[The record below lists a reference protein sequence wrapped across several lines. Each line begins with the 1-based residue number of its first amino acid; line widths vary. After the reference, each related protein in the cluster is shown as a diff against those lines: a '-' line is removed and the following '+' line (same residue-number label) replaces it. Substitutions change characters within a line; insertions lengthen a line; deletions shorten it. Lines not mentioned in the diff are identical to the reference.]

1 MTQSAITLYY
11 HPFSN
16 CAQRVLLYL
25 EEKGIDHDKRVISL
39 LKSEQLSDAFLAI
52 NPRGRVP
59 AISYQGRHYN
69 ESCDIMRLLESEF
82 PDNGFIPEAPDAR
95 QQMDSF
101 VDSAKASHDMIK
113 DVVYACGMGR
123 LPTDKEMAIYQRQD
137 PENADFHHRR
147 RNGQVGCHLARAY
160 ERATAAFMPLE
171 KALADS
177 DWLAGDYSL
186 ADMAWFPNTIIL
198 RQCGFDFSVLPKV
211 DAWIKRVEARPAYPG
226 AIGHAVDKVP
236 YWLMRCLMR
245 GKRLF
250 QPSRY

>member
-1 MTQSAITLYY
+1 MTQPDITLYY

-16 CAQRVLLYL
+16 CAQRVLLLL
-25 EEKGIDHDKRVISL
+25 EEKELDYDKRIISL
-39 LKSEQLSDAFLAI
+39 IRSEQLSDAFLAI

-59 AISYQGRHYN
+59 AISFQAHHYN
-69 ESCDIMRLLESEF
+69 ESCDIMRLLETAF
-82 PDNGFIPEAPDAR
+82 PGTSFIPDEPGAR
-95 QQMDSF
+95 QLMDCF

-123 LPTDKEMAIYQRQD
+123 LPNDKEMVIYERQD
-137 PENADFHHRR
+137 PENAEFHHRR
-147 RNGQVGCHLARAY
+147 RNSQVGCDLAKAYKRA
-160 ERATAAFMPLE
+160 AAAFLPLE
-171 KALADS
+171 QALAS
-177 DWLAGDYSL
+177 EDWLAGDYSL

-198 RQCGFDFSVLPKV
+198 RQCGFDFSALPNV
-211 DAWIKRVEARPAYPG
+211 AAWIKRVETRPAYTR